1 MQQTTDEQS
10 SVVRFFVPSLVVVYL
25 SLFIVDI
32 ISTTFLLDVAV
43 DFFGSQDPLFV
54 AITGQLATISNVIA
68 AVFAILLAVIAI
80 KFNHKKLLLFGTLL
94 VPLGAL
100 GCSLA
105 PDYLLLQ
112 VFFVLE
118 GIGTMMVTTMAVV
131 LVGEMLPMNRRPQAI
146 GWITSGPTIA
156 MIISTFVVSLFF
168 FTGNWRSFLLW
179 FALPLSFI
187 SIVAAYFGIPP
198 SKGKQKNTTG
208 KEAYLRSFRQVFL
221 NKSAAACL
229 IGVFI
234 RFVSLGW
241 GIYIITFL
249 RIEFGI
255 DLGLAVLLAGLP
267 FAVVVTFGHIIGGY
281 LTNRYGRKN
290 LSVASLLIH
299 GVTLPLIV
307 VLPNLWVALTIFYSG
322 TFIGALAFPA
332 VTNLTLEQAPEARG
346 SMMSINSIISI
357 LGVGIGPAV
366 GGVALALFD
375 YTGMF
380 FTFAALIILSAA
392 IFFFFTKDPCKT
404 IQTDSTKSKQ
414 S

>member
-1 MQQTTDEQS
+1 MQQTIDEKS
-10 SVVRFFVPSLVVVYL
+10 AAVRLFVPSLVVVYL
-25 SLFIVDI
+25 SLFIVDV
-32 ISTTFLLDVAV
+32 ISSTFLLDITR

-105 PDYLLLQ
+105 PDFILLQ
-112 VFFVLE
+112 IFFVLE
-118 GIGTMMVTTMAVV
+118 GIGTMMVTTMAMV
-131 LVGEMLPMNRRPQAI
+131 LVGEMLPMNRRPQAT

-156 MIISTFVVSLFF
+156 MIISALVVSLFF

-179 FALPLSFI
+179 FALPISLI

-198 SKGKQKNTTG
+198 SKGKQKNTIG

-234 RFVSLGW
+234 RFVSIGW

-267 FAVVVTFGHIIGGY
+267 MAVVITVGHIVGGY

-290 LSVASLLIH
+290 LSVASLVIH

-307 VLPNLWVALTIFYSG
+307 VLPNLWLALVIFYSG

-332 VTNLTLEQAPEARG
+332 VTNLTLEQAPESRG
-346 SMMSINSIISI
+346 SMMSINSILSI
-357 LGVGIGPAV
+357 LGGGIGPAV

-392 IFFFFTKDPCKT
+392 IFFFFTKDPCT
-404 IQTDSTKSKQ
+404 TMQTDSAKSKL